1 MKNLKNKT
9 RFRRIAALLM
19 TAIFLCTYA
28 MVPALAVDEPTGDG
42 GAIAS
47 SKFAT
52 GTKALIN
59 DASVWFMVI
68 LPVAVI
74 LLSIYFSMRKAAA
87 DDEQESKAW
96 SKKIKTAWFCVVVGE
111 CSGIIIKAIVSYY

>member
-1 MKNLKNKT
+1 MKSLKNKT

-28 MVPALAVDEPTGDG
+28 MVPVLAVDEPTGDG

-59 DASVWFMVI
+59 DASVWAMVI
-68 LPVAVI
+68 LPVAVTF
-74 LLSIYFSMRKAAA
+74 LCIYFNMRKAAA
-87 DDEQESKAW
+87 EDEQESKAW
-96 SKKIKTAWFCVVVGE
+96 NKKIKIALFCVIGGE
-111 CSGIIIKAIVSYY
+111 CAAILVNVIVSYY